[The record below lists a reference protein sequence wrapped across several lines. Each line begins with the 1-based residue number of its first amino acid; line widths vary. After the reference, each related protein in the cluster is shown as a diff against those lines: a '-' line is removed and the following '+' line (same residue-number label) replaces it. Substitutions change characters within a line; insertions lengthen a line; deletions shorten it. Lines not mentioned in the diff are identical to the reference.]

1 MKTVSIVIC
10 LLCTLSPMAQEKFP
24 DTIFTNETFATA
36 LFFPETIRQ
45 AVVGAENFKFSYNNV
60 QAQYLGLLQA
70 TAGEDSNLLVVTTD
84 GQVYSFILS
93 YRQGNVPLNRFINT
107 RESVGHEMA
116 ALDSIPVEEKE
127 EEPQLSAMEDSIADQ
142 KKELERAAGYF
153 IQNPGDEIESSKRG
167 GLKLTLEKLRYY
179 DQKTYVVL
187 EVQNKSK
194 IDFQLAYVHVYVTQ
208 GNKKRSSSYQKLL
221 QHPVL
226 ELAVSEVV
234 RHGQQKRFVLVF
246 PKFTLGANER
256 LEVEIRE
263 RNGSRFVEL
272 VLTNSVICLFPN
284 IDSGKRTYSLI

>member
-1 MKTVSIVIC
+1 MKNFSLVIC
-10 LLCTLSPMAQEKFP
+10 LMCSVHSVAQEKFP

-60 QAQYLGLLQA
+60 QAQYVGLLQA

-93 YRQGNVPLNRFINT
+93 YREGNVPLNRFINN

-116 ALDSIPVEEKE
+116 ALDSILVEEKE
-127 EEPQLSAMEDSIADQ
+127 EEAQLSTMGDSIAGQ

-153 IQNPGDEIESSKRG
+153 LQNPGDEIEGSKRG
-167 GLKLTLEKLRYY
+167 GLELTLEELRYY
-179 DQKTYVVL
+179 NQKIYVVL
-187 EVQNKSK
+187 ELKNRSK

-221 QHPVL
+221 QHPVFK
-226 ELAVSEVV
+226 LAVPEAV
-234 RHGQQKRFVLVF
+234 RHGQKKRFVLVF
-246 PKFTLGANER
+246 PKFTLGAHER
-256 LEVEIRE
+256 LEVEVKE
-263 RNGSRFVEL
+263 KSGNRFIEL
-272 VLTNSVICLFPN
+272 TSKP
-284 IDSGKRTYSLI
+284 